1 MTVLSPAITTR
12 RWTEHLL
19 LVRLNADDSS
29 IIQSAI
35 RDLPNGRE
43 GRVFENDVMPAHSS
57 VPLNF
62 VGQTLRIVWHS
73 PPTSWSPRLQSIAQ
87 LLIQQLQLPGAELR
101 LKSRLDEA
109 PKTVVL
115 PLHQQGLTRDAMR
128 VIRSSCNNSVGEEKP
143 HPEALVRRTSGD
155 NGQSSQR

>member
-1 MTVLSPAITTR
+1 M
-12 RWTEHLL
+12 
-19 LVRLNADDSS
+19 
-29 IIQSAI
+29 
-35 RDLPNGRE
+35 
-43 GRVFENDVMPAHSS
+43 FENDVMPAHSS

-73 PPTSWSPRLQSIAQ
+73 PSTSWSPRLQSIAQ

-115 PLHQQGLTRDAMR
+115 PLHQQGLTLDATR
-128 VIRSSCNNSVGEEKP
+128 VIRSSCNNSVGEARP